1 MLIFQTI
8 CSPWN
13 NTQKERKKRGWFFFG
28 MKRNENDIAIIGP
41 TASLYE
47 KNVWAIEW
55 GRNRGKERD
64 STIDGESVL
73 NVFFFL
79 FFAFVHYSFANAR
92 IHDDIQQQQ
101 MQTKHT
107 TKMSVYIRYRYSTN
121 ICTCVPTSLF
131 LMCILRLCMFG
142 VLFCFREKLISQ
154 MSRIWCFCFFI
165 SLPLSPIISIWAT

>member
-73 NVFFFL
+73 NVFFFCFLLL
-79 FFAFVHYSFANAR
+79 FIIHLQMLESTTTFNNNKCKLNTQLKCQCISDTGIALTFVP
-92 IHDDIQQQQ
+92 
-101 MQTKHT
+101 
-107 TKMSVYIRYRYSTN
+107 VY
-121 ICTCVPTSLF
+121 
-131 LMCILRLCMFG
+131 RLLC
-142 VLFCFREKLISQ
+142 S
-154 MSRIWCFCFFI
+154 
-165 SLPLSPIISIWAT
+165 